1 MKGNKYLVEG
11 PGCTGESCVNNI
23 TSIEWAYRSP
33 SLLVWAD
40 EIMLSDIDYEAIMN
54 RRAHREGSQFEETLA
69 SLIEILKAEGI
80 VQVFDAK
87 KTIPQISLDSV
98 RQQVLTD
105 LSRYGGVLSEDEASD
120 KNTPQEIV
128 TPEGHFCGVILE
140 SMYTSLLLSRILGCT
155 CVMDKN
161 KASFAF
167 SRFGNAYPMHS
178 GAGEVFDELYSIV
191 LPELDLHNGYRLFC
205 SDATM
210 QKCAHGERC
219 ANEAKA
225 NLRRFIDDVLF
236 MRDNE
241 CIAGLKDLTR
251 RIELERGPETET
263 IRRAVLSDIRRANHR
278 VESTYSSIKAWTKYI
293 ASCSAIA
300 VSAMSASPSEALI
313 PVGGIAATAGLA
325 NTIISRL
332 EKKEEWK
339 LLFREKMEASRLN
352 ESKHHNLN

>member
-1 MKGNKYLVEG
+1 MKGNKFLVEG

-23 TSIEWAYRSP
+23 TSIEWAYRNP

-40 EIMLSDIDYEAIMN
+40 EIMLSDIDYKAIMSG
-54 RRAHREGSQFEETLA
+54 RAHREGSQFEENLA
-69 SLIEILKAEGI
+69 SLIEMLKEEGI
-80 VQVFDAK
+80 VRIFDAR

-98 RQQVLTD
+98 EQQVLSD
-105 LSRYGGVLSEDEASD
+105 LSRYGNTASTNETTD
-120 KNTPQEIV
+120 KVSPHEIV

-140 SMYTSLLLSRILGCT
+140 AMYTSLLLSRILGCT
-155 CVMDKN
+155 CVMDRG

-178 GAGEVFDELYSIV
+178 SAAEVFNELYSII

-205 SDATM
+205 SDAAM
-210 QKCAHGERC
+210 EKCAYGEKC
-219 ANEAKA
+219 SNEAKA
-225 NLRRFIDDVLF
+225 NLRRFVDDVLF

-241 CIAGLKDLTR
+241 CIVGLKGLTR
-251 RIELERGPETET
+251 RIELKRGSETKT
-263 IRRAVLSDIRRANHR
+263 IRRAVLNDIRRANHR
-278 VESTYSSIKAWTKYI
+278 VESTYSSIKNWTKYI
-293 ASCSAIA
+293 ASCSAMA
-300 VSAMSASPSEALI
+300 VSAMSTSPSEALI

-325 NTIISRL
+325 STIVSRL

-352 ESKHHNLN
+352 KLKHHDLD